1 VEYGETPQ
9 LGREVSDG
17 RAERRHAVTLPG
29 LRPGTVYHYRVDGV
43 GGASAAGRFRTA
55 PACDEPFSFAVL
67 GDSGDGGPDQLAVAR
82 LLAGLSPDLVLHTGD
97 VVYPRGEDRDY
108 DGHFF
113 GPYRPLIRDVPVFP
127 TLGNHDVDGAGGA
140 AYLANF
146 HLPRND
152 PHGTGRYYSFDWGG
166 VHFVSLDSELY
177 HDDLG
182 GRPEEQR
189 AWLDRDLAA
198 TQRPWKVVF
207 LHRPL
212 YSSSEHGSDLRIR
225 ADLEPILFRHGVDLV
240 FSGHDHAYER
250 TVPVDGVTYVVSGG
264 GGKMLYPV
272 RGGWF
277 TAVARSAHHAVLVR
291 VGDGRLVLEAL
302 GTDGA
307 VFDRLELRKEGAD
320 RPG

>member
-1 VEYGETPQ
+1 
-9 LGREVSDG
+9 
-17 RAERRHAVTLPG
+17 
-29 LRPGTVYHYRVDGV
+29 
-43 GGASAAGRFRTA
+43 
-55 PACDEPFSFAVL
+55 
-67 GDSGDGGPDQLAVAR
+67 
-82 LLAGLSPDLVLHTGD
+82 
-97 VVYPRGEDRDY
+97 
-108 DGHFF
+108 
-113 GPYRPLIRDVPVFP
+113 VPVFP

-177 HDDLG
+177 HEDLH

-189 AWLDRDLAA
+189 AWLERDLAA
-198 TQRPWKVVF
+198 TQLPWKVVF

-212 YSSSEHGSDLRIR
+212 YSSSDHGSDLEIR
-225 ADLEPILFRHGVDLV
+225 SDLGPILVRRGVDLV

-277 TAVARSAHHAVLVR
+277 TAAGRSAHHAVLVR
-291 VGDGRLVLEAL
+291 VGDGRLALEAV
-302 GTDGA
+302 GTGGA
-307 VFDRLELRKEGAD
+307 VFDRLELRKEEGAN
-320 RPG
+320 RPAQEG